1 MRTLVVMPTY
11 EEAANVAAVLHRVRG
26 ALPDGEVLVVD
37 DDSPD
42 GTADVATSLAR
53 DLGGLHVMRRPG
65 KDGLG
70 RAYRAG
76 FAWGVDRGF
85 DILCQMDADLSH
97 EPEALPS
104 LIAPVLADRAELVI
118 GSRYVPGGRIPAW
131 PRRRRAL
138 SRVGNWYGGFAL
150 GVGVHDVTSGYRAY
164 RADAVKAAGYDDTQA
179 RGYGFL
185 IEMAY
190 RIWQRDGRIVEVPIT
205 FRDRVRG
212 ESKMSLSVAVEELR
226 LVTWWG
232 LRDLGARRRRRAPLL
247 PRAEVD
253 RAEHAT
259 AFARQHG

>member
-11 EEAANVAAVLHRVRG
+11 EEAANIAEVLRGVRG
-26 ALPDGEVLVVD
+26 AVCDGEVLVVD

-42 GTADVATSLAR
+42 GTAEIATSLA
-53 DLGGLHVMRRPG
+53 DELGGIHVLRRQS

-70 RAYRAG
+70 SAYRAG
-76 FAWGVDRGF
+76 FAWGIDHGY

-97 EPEALPS
+97 DPAALPS
-104 LIAPVLADRAELVI
+104 LIGPVSADRAELVI
-118 GSRYVPGGRIPAW
+118 GSRYVKGGSIPEW
-131 PRRRRAL
+131 PRHRRAL
-138 SRVGNWYGGFAL
+138 SRVGNWYGALLL
-150 GVGVHDVTSGYRAY
+150 GVGVHDLTSGYRAY

-190 RIWQRDGRIVEVPIT
+190 RIWRRDGRITEIPIT

-212 ESKMSLSVAVEELR
+212 QSKMSIAVAAEELR

-232 LRDLGARRRRRAPLL
+232 VRDLTSRGRPRNHSLPQPALGRAAPAAKIL
-247 PRAEVD
+247 
-253 RAEHAT
+253 
-259 AFARQHG
+259 